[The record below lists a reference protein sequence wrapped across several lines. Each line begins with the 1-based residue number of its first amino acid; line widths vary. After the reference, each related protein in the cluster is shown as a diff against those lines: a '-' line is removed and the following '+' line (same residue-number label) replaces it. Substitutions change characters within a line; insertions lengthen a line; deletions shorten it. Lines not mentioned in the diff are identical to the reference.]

1 MQRHLGNC
9 QVCEKEGRASAYS
22 LEGVTTIMQVSEFLD
37 SPLRNAWLHFAYL
50 DAYVRRGYHLIDSKT
65 VCCFD
70 IANVSVVPRH
80 RRKGVFKSWLAE
92 IEVVAASRGLA
103 GVFVESIQN
112 EVLVPFLTSQG
123 YSPVPGSL
131 PPSMFKRV

>member
-1 MQRHLGNC
+1 MEE
-9 QVCEKEGRASAYS
+9 VM
-22 LEGVTTIMQVSEFLD
+22 TTTQVSEFLD
-37 SPLRNAWLHFAYL
+37 SPLRNAWLHFTCL
-50 DAYVRRGYHLIDSKT
+50 DVYVRRGYHRIDGKI

-70 IANVSVVPRH
+70 VANVSVAPRH

-112 EVLVPFLTSQG
+112 EVLVPFLTSRG
-123 YSPVPGSL
+123 YSPVPGSS